1 MSKSTAVLES
11 PPGPLSHGGNSHS
24 INNPDLA
31 IGGLKKRSADQ
42 GEFAEKN
49 VVINNREE
57 SIEEGLKPSYDHT
70 HRKLK
75 PRHVQLIG
83 IGGTIGTA
91 LYVQIGQTL
100 AKGGPGSLFIAFSIW
115 CCVILCITVCMTTS
129 VFPCPSN
136 NIRTQRAST
145 DLSNA
150 SLPYCSLINRTHLR
164 QYPLIVDY

>member
-1 MSKSTAVLES
+1 MSKFTAVSES
-11 PPGPLSHGGNSHS
+11 PPGPLPYGSSPSFNT
-24 INNPDLA
+24 DLA

-42 GEFAEKN
+42 GELTEKD
-49 VVINNREE
+49 VVIKNREE

-115 CCVILCITVCMTTS
+115 
-129 VFPCPSN
+129 
-136 NIRTQRAST
+136 
-145 DLSNA
+145 
-150 SLPYCSLINRTHLR
+150 
-164 QYPLIVDY
+164 